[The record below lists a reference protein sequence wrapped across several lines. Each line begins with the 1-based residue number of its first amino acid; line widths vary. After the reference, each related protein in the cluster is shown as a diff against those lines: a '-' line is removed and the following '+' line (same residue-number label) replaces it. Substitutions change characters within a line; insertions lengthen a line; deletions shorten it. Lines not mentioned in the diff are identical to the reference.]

1 MMKCDLTQQLRKL
14 FHGQSS
20 KRWQRFLASITG
32 LGMTGAGTFAQAD
45 TATTLTGLPG
55 FAPPNNNQLVPVNH
69 GSNAEVTLSWS
80 PEWQQYGVT
89 EYAGG
94 WNNRGNVY
102 QMEGDTQS
110 IAFAPTAANIKV
122 TVNSFFLDEW
132 AGGGNTFSNWSVT
145 GSASGVLA
153 SGTWTDENTANDP
166 GDGGGRTQI
175 LPNAAGAAGETLTLL
190 FGNPPAP
197 AGGFDSYLAMD
208 NLVFSTTVIPEPA
221 TAVMAWLGVGGLGAM
236 AMRRKRT

>member
-14 FHGQSS
+14 FGRNSS

-32 LGMTGAGTFAQAD
+32 LGMAGAGSYAQAD
-45 TATTLTGLPG
+45 TSTTLTGLPG

-69 GSNAEVTLSWS
+69 GSNAEVALTWS

-94 WNNRGNVY
+94 WNTRGNVY

-110 IAFAPTAANIKV
+110 IAFAPTAANVKV

-132 AGGGNTFSNWSVT
+132 AGGGNTYADWSVT
-145 GSASGVLA
+145 GSVSGLLA
-153 SGTWTDENTANDP
+153 SGTWSDKNTANDP

-175 LPNAAGAAGETLTLL
+175 SPNAAGAAGETLTLL
-190 FGNPPAP
+190 FTDLAPPV
-197 AGGFDSYLAMD
+197 GGFDSYLAMD
-208 NLVFSTTVIPEPA
+208 NLVFSSTIIPEPA
-221 TAVMAWLGVGGLGAM
+221 TAVMGWLGVGALGAR
-236 AMRRKRT
+236 AMRRKR